1 MKIEKLYEKAKL
13 LPKKPGI
20 YMMKDKNGKVI
31 YVGKSKAL
39 QNRISQYFTQIE
51 AHPVKTRRMV
61 MAVDDF
67 ECLFTDT
74 ENEAL
79 VLENEFIKK
88 YKPRYNIK
96 LKDDRRYPYLKV
108 EFYPYPRLSMVRS
121 RSGVKNDTAKY
132 FGPYSSSSTVYNLI
146 DTVQKTFKTAAC
158 KKKFPQDIGKGRPCL
173 NYHIDRCIGVC
184 TGKISLEE
192 YRSIFDKIVMFLKGD
207 TKEAMHNIKS
217 EMLKAS
223 DELNFERAAKLR
235 DMYNALEK
243 LSQNQ
248 KIIASPETDQDVF
261 GIYTDEVSACIAVLF
276 IRSGKLADMDSF
288 IFGADEIPDA
298 SSFSAFMIDFYK
310 KRQYVPR
317 QIIISNTLE
326 WDCEPERKY
335 LTLQSG
341 YNVKVVFPE
350 RGELKKLN
358 DMACEN
364 ARTIAVHSR
373 EVNQKSDSLLTE
385 LAQILKLEVVPE
397 RIEAYDISNT
407 SDSHITCGM
416 IAVVN
421 GNFRKRDYRS
431 FNIKDTSQDDYA
443 SMTQALRRRLS
454 HANDENFPP
463 LPDLILLDGGRGH
476 VGVIKE
482 LFKEMGVEI
491 PVFGMVK
498 DSFHKTRSLTDE
510 NGEISIAKNIPIFNL
525 IYKIQEEVHRFSF
538 SKMDTRR
545 TKAMVSSRLEKIE
558 GIGAVKAKKLM
569 AHFKS
574 IKAISAASADE
585 IKAVKGIS
593 QKDAQTIIEFFNNK
607 K

>member
-1 MKIEKLYEKAKL
+1 MKIDKLYEKARL

-20 YMMKDKNGKVI
+20 YIMKDKNGKVI

-39 QNRISQYFTQIE
+39 QNRVSQYFTQVE
-51 AHPVKTRRMV
+51 NHPIKTRRMV
-61 MAVDDF
+61 MAADDF
-67 ECLFTDT
+67 ECLFTDN

-96 LKDDRRYPYLKV
+96 LKDDRRYPYLKM
-108 EFYPYPRLSMVRS
+108 ETEGYPKLSMVRS
-121 RSGVKNDTAKY
+121 RSSVKNDTAKY
-132 FGPYSSSSTVYNLI
+132 FGPYSSASTVYNLME
-146 DTVQKTFKTAAC
+146 TVQKTFKTAAC

-173 NYHIDRCIGVC
+173 NFHIDRCVGPC
-184 TGKISLEE
+184 TGKITLEE
-192 YRSIFDKIVMFLKGD
+192 YRGIFDKILMFLKGD
-207 TKEAMHNIKS
+207 SKQAAENIKQ

-235 DMYNALEK
+235 DMYLSLEK
-243 LSQNQ
+243 LNQNQ

-276 IRSGKLADMDSF
+276 IRGGKLADMDSF
-288 IFGADEIPDA
+288 IFGGDEIPDS
-298 SSFSAFMIDFYK
+298 SSFSAFLIEFYK
-310 KRQYVPR
+310 KREYVPR
-317 QIIISNTLE
+317 QIIISHSLY
-326 WDCEPERKY
+326 WDCQPEKQY

-341 YNVKVVFPE
+341 YNVKFVFPE

-364 ARTIAVHSR
+364 AKSIALHSR
-373 EVNQKSDSLLTE
+373 EVNQKSDTLLLE
-385 LAQILKLEVVPE
+385 LAEILHLEVVPE

-407 SDSHITCGM
+407 ADSHITCGM
-416 IAVVN
+416 IVVDR

-431 FNIKDTSQDDYA
+431 FNIRNDSQDDYA
-443 SMTQALRRRLS
+443 AMSEALRRRIA
-454 HANDENFPP
+454 HADDESFPP
-463 LPDLILLDGGRGH
+463 LPDLILLDGGKGH
-476 VGVIKE
+476 VSAIKE
-482 LFKEMGVEI
+482 LFSELGVEI

-510 NGEISIAKNIPIFNL
+510 NFEISVAKNIPIFNF

-538 SKMDTRR
+538 SKMDSRR
-545 TKAMVSSRLEKIE
+545 TKSMVSSKLEKID
-558 GIGAVKAKKLM
+558 GIGTVKAKKLM

-574 IKAISAASADE
+574 IKAISKASKQE
-585 IKAVKGIS
+585 LICVKGIS
-593 QKDAQTIIEFFNNK
+593 QKDAENIINFFK
-607 K
+607 QE